1 MSLGFRVVASSHVG
15 LVRTGN
21 EDAGLAS
28 SRLLAVADGMGG
40 HAAGEVAS
48 AAVIQSLVDSLED
61 LPSNVSD
68 IKDWLLQH
76 INEAHAFV
84 GDLIAADP
92 DRRGMGTTLTVAVAS
107 DDGLVVGHI
116 GDSRIYRLRNGE
128 LQQLSTD
135 HTYVEMLVESG
146 EISAEQALHHPRRNL
161 LLRAIDGIHAV
172 ELDLQVLDLQL
183 GDRYLL
189 CSDGLSGLL
198 GPQVIQEV
206 LGNADPTLVASQLI
220 DFTLAAGAAD
230 NVTVV
235 IGDVTEQPT
244 AAAPFMVGCAAATTV
259 AATAPTKRRRWYRWL
274 WLLLV
279 PVVGLL
285 GFNSWLNAQWFV
297 GSNGVYVTVYQGVP
311 QHLGPFDLA
320 TAVETSSLPVSS
332 LDSISQAG
340 VDRGIAVDS
349 LASARATILQLRLSC
364 TGLGC
369 ATE

>member
-48 AAVIQSLVDSLED
+48 AAVIQSLVDSLAD
-61 LPSNVSD
+61 LPTNVGD
-68 IKDWLLQH
+68 IKDWLLEH
-76 INEAHAFV
+76 INEAHGFV

-116 GDSRIYRLRNGE
+116 GDSRIYRLRDGE
-128 LQQLSTD
+128 LEQLSTD

-146 EISAEQALHHPRRNL
+146 EITAEQALHHPRRNL

-172 ELDLQVLDLQL
+172 ELDLHVLDLRI

-198 GPQVIQEV
+198 AAEVIRDV
-206 LGNADPTLVASQLI
+206 LGNADPTLVANQLI
-220 DFTLAAGAAD
+220 DYTLAGGAAD

-235 IGDVTEQPT
+235 IGDVTEHPT
-244 AAAPFMVGCAAATTV
+244 DTAPFMVGCAATEKV
-259 AATAPTKRRRWYRWL
+259 AAVSPAARRKWYRWL
-274 WLLLV
+274 WLLLL
-279 PVVGLL
+279 PIAGFL
-285 GFNSWLNAQWFV
+285 GFNSWLHTQWFV
-297 GSNGVYVTVYQGVP
+297 GSNGVFVTVYQGVP
-311 QHLGPFDLA
+311 QSLGPFNLA
-320 TAVETSSLPVSS
+320 NAVETSALPVSS
-332 LDSISQAG
+332 LDSISKAG
-340 VDRGIAVDS
+340 VERGIAVES
-349 LASARATILQLRLSC
+349 LAAARETILQLRMTC
-364 TGLGC
+364 AGPGC
-369 ATE
+369 ATQ